1 METEASS
8 LVETEVAA
16 GEGVVE
22 PARVLGEVLAL
33 LPATR
38 AVEDDRIFPGKSP
51 WT

>member
-8 LVETEVAA
+8 LVETE
-16 GEGVVE
+16 GVVE
-22 PARVLGEVLAL
+22 PARVLEEVLAL

-38 AVEDDRIFPGKSP
+38 AEEDDRIFPGKSP